1 LVKGYNEVRLSTT
14 DKGDPRR
21 PEARRDLPLLNE
33 RIRDKEVRL
42 IDDDGSQLGII
53 ATREAL
59 QTARDKGLDLFLVQP
74 DANPPVARIMDYGRF
89 KFENEKKSRET
100 KKKHHIVDVKEI
112 KMRYKIEEHDY
123 QVKVRSGQKFL
134 NDGDKIK
141 VLIMLRGR
149 EMQHKN
155 LALDLMHK
163 FSNELKDL
171 GIVDR
176 EPRIEG
182 KSVIMILSP
191 IPQRGKPLIERADL
205 NPAT

>member
-1 LVKGYNEVRLSTT
+1 LSTT